1 MTLTTTAQ
9 PTQPAIAVERLS
21 VHYGDVAAL
30 DNVSFTLDRAQ
41 VCGLIGV
48 NGSGKSTLF
57 KCLMGL
63 VTAQQGSLSLFGQT
77 STAARKGKLVAYVP
91 QSEDVDWNFPVSVTD
106 VVMMGRYAHMGPLRH
121 PSRVDRAAVDD
132 ALERVGLIGLR
143 NRQIG
148 ELSGGQK
155 KRTFVA
161 RGIAQDA
168 QLLLLDEPF
177 AGVDKGSEATI
188 VDLLHELKDEG
199 RTVLVSTH
207 DLAGLP
213 QLCDR
218 AILLHQCILAE
229 GTPGNVLTHANLA
242 RAFGAA
248 GTAAVATAPTP
259 SGE

>member
-1 MTLTTTAQ
+1 MTLSHAAGA
-9 PTQPAIAVERLS
+9 TQPAIAVEHLS
-21 VHYGDVAAL
+21 VHYGDVTAL
-30 DNVSFTLDRAQ
+30 DSVSFTLGRAQ

-63 VTAQQGSLSLFGQT
+63 VTAQHGSLSLFGQT
-77 STAARKGKLVAYVP
+77 SSAARKGRLVAYVP
-91 QSEDVDWNFPVSVTD
+91 QSEDVDWNFPVSVGD

-121 PSRVDRAAVDD
+121 PTRADRSAVED
-132 ALERVGLIGLR
+132 ALQRVGLTELR

-155 KRTFVA
+155 KRAFVA

-177 AGVDKGSEATI
+177 AGVDKSSEATI
-188 VDLLHELKDEG
+188 VELLHELKSEG
-199 RTVLVSTH
+199 RTVLISTH

-213 QLCDR
+213 RLCDR
-218 AILLHQCILAE
+218 AILLHQRILAE
-229 GTPGNVLTHANLA
+229 GTPSDVLTHANLA

-248 GTAAVATAPTP
+248 GTSSVTTPTAP
-259 SGE
+259 GA

>member
-1 MTLTTTAQ
+1 MTLT
-9 PTQPAIAVERLS
+9 PTGQSGQPAIAVERLS
-21 VHYGDVAAL
+21 VHYGDVTAL
-30 DNVSFTLDRAQ
+30 DNVTFTLDRAQ

-63 VTAQQGSLSLFGQT
+63 VTAQQGSLSLFGRT

-91 QSEDVDWNFPVSVTD
+91 QSEDVDWHFPVSVGD
-106 VVMMGRYAHMGPLRH
+106 VVLLGRYAHMGALRH
-121 PSRVDRAAVDD
+121 PSRADRAAVVD
-132 ALERVGLIGLR
+132 ALERVGLTDLR

-155 KRTFVA
+155 KRAFLA

-188 VDLLHELKDEG
+188 VELLHELKDEG

-213 QLCDR
+213 KLCDS
-218 AILLHQCILAE
+218 AILLHQRILAE
-229 GTPGNVLTHANLA
+229 GTPGSVLTHANLA

-248 GTAAVATAPTP
+248 GTAATATPT
-259 SGE
+259 SLGA

>member
-1 MTLTTTAQ
+1 MTVIYTG
-9 PTQPAIAVERLS
+9 QPAIVVEHLR
-21 VHYGDVAAL
+21 VHYGDVTAL
-30 DNVSFTLDRAQ
+30 DDVSFMLDRAQ

-63 VTAQQGSLSLFGQT
+63 VTAQQGTLALFGRT
-77 STAARKGKLVAYVP
+77 STAARKGRLVAYVP
-91 QSEDVDWNFPVSVTD
+91 QSEDVDWNFPVSVGD
-106 VVMMGRYAHMGPLRH
+106 VVLMGRYAHMGPLRH
-121 PSRVDRAAVDD
+121 ASRADRAAVAD
-132 ALERVGLIGLR
+132 ALERVGLTELR

-155 KRTFVA
+155 KRAFVA

-188 VDLLHELKDEG
+188 VDLLHELKNEG

-218 AILLHQCILAE
+218 AILLHQRILAE
-229 GTPGNVLTHANLA
+229 GTPGDVLTHANLA
-242 RAFGAA
+242 RAFGSA
-248 GTAAVATAPTP
+248 GTAAAATPTP
-259 SGE
+259 PGA

>member
-1 MTLTTTAQ
+1 MTLTSTGQT
-9 PTQPAIAVERLS
+9 TQPAIAVERLS
-21 VHYGDVAAL
+21 VHYGDVTAL
-30 DNVSFTLDRAQ
+30 DDVSFTLDRAQ

-63 VTAQQGSLSLFGQT
+63 VTAQRGSLSLFGRT

-91 QSEDVDWNFPVSVTD
+91 QSEDVDWNFPVSVGD

-121 PSRVDRAAVDD
+121 PSRADRNTVTE
-132 ALERVGLIGLR
+132 ALERVGLAELR

-155 KRTFVA
+155 KRAFVA

-177 AGVDKGSEATI
+177 AGVDKASEGTI
-188 VDLLHELKDEG
+188 VELLHQLKDEG
-199 RTVLVSTH
+199 RTVLMSTH
-207 DLAGLP
+207 DLEGLP

-218 AILLHQCILAE
+218 AILLHQRILAE
-229 GTPGNVLTHANLA
+229 GTPARVLTHANLA
-242 RAFGAA
+242 RAFSATGSRAA
-248 GTAAVATAPTP
+248 AATASP
-259 SGE
+259 GA